1 MFKREIKENFKG
13 IDKSCRNI
21 NKELTNIKVAIH
33 TLEKLGIETKELE
46 NIMTNLGIEFYKL
59 RNKNHDKF
67 KENLLNEFLEKLIN

>member
-1 MFKREIKENFKG
+1 MFKREIKENFKR
-13 IDKSCRNI
+13 INKSCESI

-59 RNKNHDKF
+59 RNKNLDKF
-67 KENLLNEFLEKLIN
+67 KGNC

>member
-33 TLEKLGIETKELE
+33 TLEKLGISTKELE
-46 NIMTNLGIEFYKL
+46 SAITNLGIEFVKL
-59 RNKNHDKF
+59 NAINYDKF
-67 KENLLNEFLEKLIN
+67 KENC